1 MQDQAELLNY
11 SSPDCKKPT
20 LQAYLT
26 HTALKHG
33 ALAVGYTK
41 IRKALPVMVL
51 AFPFSNSW
59 ILNHPFYI
67 TRRFGEALYHEH
79 KIHEKLAQILRE
91 EGFNCKIK
99 SSLSVFGDFRPLA
112 VAAGLGQ
119 WGKNGLVVH
128 KTYGSK
134 LLFSALF
141 TNAPFEAVDHSGENT
156 SSTTCN
162 GCNRCYRACPGNAFE
177 NGVFHPRRCF
187 LKSIR
192 GCSECVQACSGH
204 AGESSPNPLWL

>member
-1 MQDQAELLNY
+1 MQDQTE
-11 SSPDCKKPT
+11 PT
-20 LQAYLT
+20 LQDYLT

-33 ALAVGYTK
+33 ALAAGYTK
-41 IRKALPVMVL
+41 VRKSLPVMVL

-59 ILNHPFYI
+59 VLNHPFYI

-91 EGFNCKIK
+91 EGYDCKIK

-119 WGKNGLVVH
+119 WGKNGLVVN

-141 TNAPFEAVDHSGENT
+141 TNAPFEALDHSGQQL
-156 SSTTCN
+156 STCN
-162 GCNRCYRACPGNAFE
+162 NCDRCYQACPGNAFE

-187 LKSIR
+187 PKSIR
-192 GCSECVQACSGH
+192 GCSECVQVCSGPTP
-204 AGESSPNPLWL
+204 ETPTTPLWL